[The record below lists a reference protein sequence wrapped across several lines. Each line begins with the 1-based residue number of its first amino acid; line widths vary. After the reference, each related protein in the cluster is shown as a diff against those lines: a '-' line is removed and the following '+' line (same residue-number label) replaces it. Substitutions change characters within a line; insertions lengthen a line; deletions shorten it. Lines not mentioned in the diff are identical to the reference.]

1 MSVVESN
8 KEGGDAAPA
17 TLLQPTSMAV
27 APSLMLDPA
36 LSEMSDELSQS
47 QSLFSAYTYHEDSD
61 DAYSQVL
68 SELDLVTKE
77 QWQTP
82 ALAPMVGVG
91 MGVGMAPATW
101 QLTRPPPFCP
111 EVIGDA
117 PPVAPEAYTQDG
129 WCDPD
134 MVDGVTGGGALVATP
149 HGTINLRLRDRV
161 RVEMTVDQAIRI
173 VSLKNNILLALSSSG
188 SSSALIH
195 PNGCVYQYGSRVE
208 ILANDANGNY
218 KLAKMWYKG
227 VSFTSEKCALVYL
240 VDAAGT
246 RTTTDVF
253 SDMSNDFSL
262 SVFYDDSCHG
272 LPYIH
277 DCIATLQ
284 RAQHWV
290 TDEGIFHWMINSV
303 HISQTQ
309 DGLVRV
315 ARHSNKY
322 QMRTSPA
329 NGTASLTTPFV
340 HCTASLGQSSHLF
353 VKRGERRMHYD
364 GSSFIVRNA
373 GHSAGFDEKNQLKV
387 Y

>member
-117 PPVAPEAYTQDG
+117 PPVAPEAYT
-129 WCDPD
+129 
-134 MVDGVTGGGALVATP
+134 
-149 HGTINLRLRDRV
+149 
-161 RVEMTVDQAIRI
+161 
-173 VSLKNNILLALSSSG
+173 NNILLALSSSG